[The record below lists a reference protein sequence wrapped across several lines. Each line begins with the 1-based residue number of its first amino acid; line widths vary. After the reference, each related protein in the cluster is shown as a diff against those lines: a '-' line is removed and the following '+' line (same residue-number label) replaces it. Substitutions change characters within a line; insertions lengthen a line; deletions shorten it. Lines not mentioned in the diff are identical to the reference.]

1 MKILSIFYEC
11 PGSAVFNI
19 TLVIGVCA
27 LCARHAIT
35 LNWYSLCRDCLCYL
49 VR

>member
-1 MKILSIFYEC
+1 M
-11 PGSAVFNI
+11 FNI